1 MLDSAV
7 LGADVDKRLPELFK
21 RRADL
26 FVCDIRTGVDA
37 RHCTLD
43 RVKLYRALGGSV
55 EHSVIRCEHH
65 GNIMLPL
72 CVEPFRCTFFNGE
85 CTVHLRT
92 VCHGL
97 SADKRAGLGCLF
109 RDVFRPDLEELAD
122 KYLVVAERV
131 VALRPPEHRRSH
143 YRWLN
148 GVVLQL
154 HLYTERKRLI
164 RLFDIVLP
172 VAENK
177 RTGYGLLIRRIL
189 VVLALVPDH
198 LIGIMYPFICGI
210 VPIFRNN
217 KADLFSKPKVG
228 KFSAERLFGDRRIKA
243 RYLYGLEREDI
254 HSHRACRGRVIS
266 GICRRKDDCTRKF
279 AVFQTGSRP
288 RLFPV
293 QQLIF
298 VKRECAVYHF
308 AVRHRHAARK
318 ARFQGLIML
327 IRIERPWDHRCFNDG
342 GIEYTRVDKRH
353 LDGRFHV
360 GFLIDGVCVP
370 ALGNVQSTVD
380 DLCAKLIR
388 VIGG

>member
-131 VALRPPEHRRSH
+131 VALRPPKHGRCHDRR
-143 YRWLN
+143 LN

-164 RLFDIVLP
+164 RKQYIILP
-172 VAENK
+172 VTEDK

-189 VVLALVPDH
+189 VVFALVPDH

-210 VPIFRNN
+210 VPIFRDS
-217 KADLFSKPKVG
+217 KADLIPKPKVG
-228 KFSAERLFGDRRIKA
+228 KLSSDRLIGDRPIKA
-243 RYLYGLEREDI
+243 YYLYGLEWENI
-254 HSHRACRGRVIS
+254 HSHRACRSRVIS
-266 GICRRKDDCTRKF
+266 
-279 AVFQTGSRP
+279 
-288 RLFPV
+288 
-293 QQLIF
+293 
-298 VKRECAVYHF
+298 
-308 AVRHRHAARK
+308 
-318 ARFQGLIML
+318 
-327 IRIERPWDHRCFNDG
+327 
-342 GIEYTRVDKRH
+342 
-353 LDGRFHV
+353 
-360 GFLIDGVCVP
+360 
-370 ALGNVQSTVD
+370 
-380 DLCAKLIR
+380 
-388 VIGG
+388 